1 MTSAAFDDIEAL
13 ERALLRHGS
22 PMSAEEFIGILAEVG
37 RAAESLT
44 RGERDFLLEHAD
56 LTADDLNSPAQ
67 QRAVSGAA
75 TGKALAAAEVE
86 EESMTTAEVAHFLGR
101 AEANVRRSR
110 LQGDLYGVGAGVRG
124 TSLWFPTWQFPGDAR
139 VVPGLRTV
147 LPALPDHLPPRVIET
162 FMTTPTEALGGA
174 SPVDWLCAG
183 GSATLVAELADELD
197 MW

>member
-1 MTSAAFDDIEAL
+1 MTSGAFDDIEAL

-37 RAAESLT
+37 RAAEPLT
-44 RGERDFLLEHAD
+44 RGERDFLLEDAD

-67 QRAVSGAA
+67 QRAVRGAA

-86 EESMTTAEVAHFLGR
+86 EESMTTAEV
-101 AEANVRRSR
+101 
-110 LQGDLYGVGAGVRG
+110 GAGVRG
-124 TSLWFPTWQFPGDAR
+124 TSLRFPTWQFPGDAR

-147 LPALPDHLPPRVIET
+147 LPDLPDHLPPRVIET
-162 FMTTPTEALGGA
+162 FMTTPTEALGGE